1 MWINRELISFLDN
14 EENQNSSEMIE
25 PEQIMENAILYDQEE
40 LVAETGELPFDYNSE
55 KEDREDIKKE
65 EGSSIQDDSGQVSNP
80 DRIEIKKNEVIIS
93 DEDNKQD
100 FICDNTTEAIDQ
112 SPNSDI
118 VGEYGDLSYFGFSI
132 EGLSHKKANA
142 GCQDACLLRHITS
155 KSNMFIAAIADG
167 LGSCKYSDVG
177 ANIAIQT
184 AVNFMERQLEEN
196 RDPDED
202 DIVDYLKESMNAALL
217 EVESV
222 AEKNNRSVYEY
233 CSTLTVVVYNE
244 NTAFV
249 AHAGDDGVVVINDT
263 GQYGLITTRHKGET
277 ASSVMPLQNRDTWE
291 FLIVRNIA
299 SVIMATDGVLNS
311 FVHKEKEQ
319 NRLLFPFIS
328 PLTRLGNK
336 EEDVKNIM
344 SEYLDLFQSDEY
356 QEMVEDD
363 LTFVVIVNSALL
375 AKATFSPFDKE
386 KWLDMNTRRNI
397 EIFKTLYPAQPLTYK
412 TIYGWRNNDKDRI
425 LMMLLEKRF
434 KEKPNN

>member
-1 MWINRELISFLDN
+1 MWLIREMLSFLNLN
-14 EENQNSSEMIE
+14 EENQSNSEMVE
-25 PEQIMENAILYDQEE
+25 PEQITENAILYDQI
-40 LVAETGELPFDYNSE
+40 ETE
-55 KEDREDIKKE
+55 K
-65 EGSSIQDDSGQVSNP
+65 N
-80 DRIEIKKNEVIIS
+80 NVIIT
-93 DEDNKQD
+93 DEYNNQD
-100 FICDNTTEAIDQ
+100 FINDDTAEEVDQ
-112 SPNSDI
+112 SSNSDT
-118 VGEYGDLSYFGFSI
+118 VGVYGDLSYFGFSI
-132 EGLSHKKANA
+132 KGLSHKKTNM
-142 GCQDACLLRHITS
+142 GCQDACLLKPITS
-155 KSNMFIAAIADG
+155 KSNIFIAAIADG
-167 LGSCKYSDVG
+167 LGSCKYSDAG
-177 ANIAIQT
+177 ANIAIH
-184 AVNFMERQLEEN
+184 AAANYLEKQLEEDN
-196 RDPDED
+196 DSDED
-202 DIVDYLKESMNAALL
+202 CMVAYLKEAMNVALL
-217 EVESV
+217 KVESV

-244 NTAFV
+244 NTAFI